1 MPSDLSGRLKGDY
14 FQQIYKWVPTMFQA
28 GLSVQETHTMK
39 NKDGTYLHGAWF
51 SPSWGRD
58 DDNKITN

>member
-1 MPSDLSGRLKGDY
+1 
-14 FQQIYKWVPTMFQA
+14 MFQA

-51 SPSWGRD
+51 SPSRGRD